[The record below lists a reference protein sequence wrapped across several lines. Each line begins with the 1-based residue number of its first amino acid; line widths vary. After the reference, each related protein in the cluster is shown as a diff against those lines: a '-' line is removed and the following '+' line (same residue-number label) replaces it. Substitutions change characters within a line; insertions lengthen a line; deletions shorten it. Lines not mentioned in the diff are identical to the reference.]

1 MVRQN
6 KTPFRPNL
14 ALDKTLP
21 NLLAMKLATEE
32 PCHKHNPPT
41 SVVQKAGKATWEYNK
56 EHSRS

>member
-1 MVRQN
+1 MVRKN

-21 NLLAMKLATEE
+21 SLLAVKLATEE
-32 PCHKHNPPT
+32 PCHKYNPPT
-41 SVVQKAGKATWEYNK
+41 SFIQKAGKVTREYNK